1 MQLAGA
7 KGDAE
12 PVRDDLGADVLE
24 QVGDPRAVHR
34 GDGLSQ
40 TGDQVRRG
48 HAPIPWDGGAHR
60 ELPARRLS
68 HVRRAPGAGL
78 ARPRVVLPREGAD
91 DAPRRR
97 AAGVP
102 AGVRFAT
109 PPQLARRL
117 LERALGA
124 GVPAAWVT
132 VYGGDRRRRVWL
144 EQPPLVLAVNSDA
157 PWFAVLDGPWG
168 QPRADVL
175 APPLPPKPWRRLSA
189 GQGAKGPRWYDGAR
203 RRRARRR
210 RARRRRA
217 RRRRA
222 RRRRARRR
230 LTAAERRWDH
240 GLLGRRSDPTE
251 RAYDVVFAP
260 AGTSLRPL
268 ARVAGE
274 RWRSEQSF
282 ELAKGEV
289 GLDPYDGGMAGL
301 AR

>member
-1 MQLAGA
+1 M
-7 KGDAE
+7 
-12 PVRDDLGADVLE
+12 
-24 QVGDPRAVHR
+24 GDPRAGLVIEETGFRKQGTKSVGVKRHYR
-34 GDGLSQ
+34 GTAGRIANCQLGVFLTYAAPQ
-40 TGDQVRRG
+40 GQVLL
-48 HAPIPWDGGAHR
+48 DR
-60 ELPARRLS
+60 EWS
-68 HVRRAPGAGL
+68 F
-78 ARPRVVLPREGAD
+78 PREWAD

-102 AGVRFAT
+102 EGVRFAT
-109 PPQLARRL
+109 QPQLARRL

-124 GVPAAWVT
+124 GVPAAWVRGDR

-144 EQPPLVLAVNSDA
+144 EQPPLVLAVKSDA

-175 APPLPPKPWRRLSA
+175 APPLPPTPWRRLSA
-189 GQGAKGPRWYDGAR
+189 GQGATGPRWYDWAR
-203 RRRARRR
+203 RRRARRQLTR
-210 RARRRRA
+210 RQ
-217 RRRRA
+217 
-222 RRRRARRR
+222 

-274 RWRSEQSF
+274 RWRIAQSF